1 LLIEKLSCGTP
12 VINHES
18 TIINSSIIN
27 SNQKRKEVP
36 MCPACMASAAVM
48 AGSVMST
55 GGIAALAVRIV
66 RGKKS
71 GTEDNSKTVTE
82 GRNDDGNDD
91 DKQN

>member
-1 LLIEKLSCGTP
+1 
-12 VINHES
+12 
-18 TIINSSIIN
+18 
-27 SNQKRKEVP
+27 

-71 GTEDNSKTVTE
+71 GSQDNSENMTE
-82 GRNDDGNDD
+82 RRNDDGNHD
-91 DKQN
+91 DKQDGTGQGSATR